1 MSRPCSPKR
10 AEPADAP
17 NSDALSSSSG
27 FLHLL
32 LHGDLCSATGSALSG
47 SRASATSCS
56 LGSGSLGCDASRSGP
71 GMWGV
76 PGALSGVEGA
86 VDCVWKTPT

>member
-47 SRASATSCS
+47 SQASATSCS

-71 GMWGV
+71 GLWGV